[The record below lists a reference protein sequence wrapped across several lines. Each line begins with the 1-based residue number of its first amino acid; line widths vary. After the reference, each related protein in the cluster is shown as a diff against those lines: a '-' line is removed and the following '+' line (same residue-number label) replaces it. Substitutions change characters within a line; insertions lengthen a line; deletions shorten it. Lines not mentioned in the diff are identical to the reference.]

1 MDPKCAKYPKVV
13 LGRPVE
19 GRSCKLHGKAP
30 LTGPYTPKWRPND
43 EEENA
48 TYIAGGGFD
57 KVDGNITILDC
68 GEQIQDEVA
77 MIEEAWVQMSS
88 PSPNLILRLQS
99 FYGVSPCSSWVLF
112 IPTVT
117 AFQCKLCSSLLCPH
131 YMSWLHLLILELASG
146 RNPASWLWGPFEC
159 NSRIRAVKLEMNLK
173 SYILDI
179 VLQSAILC
187 MKDIYKFY

>member
-1 MDPKCAKYPKVV
+1 MVEIELSTSALHRFWPIITFLAKCPNLPKMDPKCAKYPKVV

-48 TYIAGGGFD
+48 IYVAGGGFD

-99 FYGVSPCSSWVLF
+99 FYGVSPCSS
-112 IPTVT
+112 
-117 AFQCKLCSSLLCPH
+117 
-131 YMSWLHLLILELASG
+131 
-146 RNPASWLWGPFEC
+146 
-159 NSRIRAVKLEMNLK
+159 
-173 SYILDI
+173 
-179 VLQSAILC
+179 
-187 MKDIYKFY
+187 

>member
-48 TYIAGGGFD
+48 TYVAGGGFD
-57 KVDGNITILDC
+57 KVDGNITILDR
-68 GEQIQDEVA
+68 GEQIQDQVA

-117 AFQCKLCSSLLCPH
+117 AFQCKLCFALPTLHVLITSLNPRAGFRQESCQLALRTIWMQFPDK
-131 YMSWLHLLILELASG
+131 SREIGNEFEILHLGPCPSE
-146 RNPASWLWGPFEC
+146 RNLVYE
-159 NSRIRAVKLEMNLK
+159 R
-173 SYILDI
+173 YI
-179 VLQSAILC
+179 
-187 MKDIYKFY
+187 